1 MNVYDS
7 FLCHHGVKGQEW
19 GVRNGPPYPLKGG
32 TYTDN
37 SKHKTYKESRFFKN
51 SRNNKKHF
59 DKTISKGTVLQTL
72 SFDKDRTT
80 KGDMFYAAYTPVDK
94 QDYLDTFDSIID
106 EDVLD
111 TNGNVIGK
119 GSFYKYRIKNEAV
132 SDIKVASEDS
142 GVEEFINLYSSDNDF
157 YNFVTDENRMQ
168 SYGRKVLRSE
178 SSEYRKAIKILQKMR
193 KDYIPDKNDLKTV
206 YSYFNNVIPFD
217 GAGDKKKEKDNLRQ
231 RAKFFKA
238 LKAKGYGAV
247 LDTHNG
253 IYDGSNA
260 QAPVIVFD
268 KDSVVLQSAERKVK
282 SIKPIDNTVKLGK
295 YVAGI

>member
-94 QDYLDTFDSIID
+94 RSYETIFDGTID

-119 GSFYKYRIKNEAV
+119 GSFYRYKIKNEAIK
-132 SDIKVASEDS
+132 DIKVASEDS
-142 GVEEFINLYSSDNDF
+142 GVDAFVELYTSDNDF
-157 YNFVTDENRMQ
+157 YNFVVDKNRME
-168 SYGRKVLRSE
+168 SYGRKSLQE
-178 SSEYRKAIKILQKMR
+178 YSEYRKATKILR
-193 KDYIPDKNDLKTV
+193 KLRDNYVPDKKDLKYV
-206 YSYFNNVIPFD
+206 YSYFNNVIAFD
-217 GAGDKKKEKDNLRQ
+217 GAGDEKKEKDNLRQ
-231 RAKFFKA
+231 RAKFFKS
-238 LKAKGYGAV
+238 LKEKGYSAA
-247 LDTHNG
+247 LDTYNG
-253 IYDGSNA
+253 LHDGDNN
-260 QAPVIVFD
+260 QAPIIVFD
-268 KDSVVLQSAERKVK
+268 KEAIVLQSAERKVK
-282 SIKPIDNTVKLGK
+282 SIEPINNTVKLGK
-295 YVAGI
+295 YVVGM